1 MRAADQAPDTKAYRY
16 QRIADAIQ
24 RRVDANHWMRDE
36 RLPSVRHFMH
46 EYEASM
52 STVVRALILLE
63 SAGVLRSVPRSG
75 WYLARKP
82 APPPAA
88 RAVAPVPQAGT
99 GELVLRVLAPAPKGG
114 APLLSM
120 GSTTLD
126 PGLVPVHSL
135 NRSLAAVARTQGHLG
150 ALPALGHYGLRMQ
163 IAKLMAGRN
172 VHVAPDDILIT
183 SGDGHCLETI
193 LQILVPP
200 GGLVA
205 VECPTYFGNLQAIEA
220 LGLRTLE
227 VATDGKTG
235 IDLEALARAF
245 ERDTISA
252 VIVTSN
258 CQNPLGFSMSP
269 EAKIALLE
277 LADRHGATVIDDDVY
292 GDLHFQKRSSAAL
305 LSYDRSGRVV
315 YFSSFSKTLSSN
327 WRVGWIIPGIW
338 KTRLLEQRTVRA
350 ASPSAL
356 PQAVLAHY
364 LAKRDYQR
372 HVSHLREVFSCQVP
386 RVREAILRH
395 FPSGTR
401 VSEPSGGYVFWIE
414 LPENIDAVRLSEL
427 AFEQGVNVAPGVI
440 FSSGRQFE
448 RHIRL
453 SIGAPFSQLIETA
466 IRTVGAAAQK
476 LAARPPQPRSRET
489 TSGGTV

>member
-1 MRAADQAPDTKAYRY
+1 MREQEQAPEATGYRY
-16 QRIADAIQ
+16 RHIADAIE
-24 RRVDANHWMRDE
+24 RRVEANHWMWDE
-36 RLPSVRHFMH
+36 RLPSVRHFMS

-82 APPPAA
+82 AAAQQPANGTA
-88 RAVAPVPQAGT
+88 ATAPAPQAGVD
-99 GELVLRVLAPAPKGG
+99 ELVLRVLSPSPKEG
-114 APLLSM
+114 PQLFSM

-126 PGLVPVHSL
+126 PSLVPVRSL
-135 NRSLAAVARTQGHLG
+135 NRSMAAVARTPCHLG

-183 SGDGHCLETI
+183 SGDGHCLDTI

-220 LGLRTLE
+220 LGLRALE
-227 VATDGKTG
+227 LATDNETG

-245 ERDTISA
+245 EKETISA

-258 CQNPLGFSMSP
+258 CQNPLGFTMSQA
-269 EAKIALLE
+269 AKIALLE
-277 LADRHGATVIDDDVY
+277 LAGRHGATVIEDDVY
-292 GDLHFQKRSSAAL
+292 GDLYFQRRNSAAL
-305 LSYDRSGRVV
+305 LSYDHGGRLV
-315 YFSSFSKTLSSN
+315 YFSSFSKTLSSS
-327 WRVGWIIPGIW
+327 WRIGWVIPGMW
-338 KTRLLEQRTVRA
+338 KTRLLEQKTVRA

-372 HVSHLREVFSCQVP
+372 HVSHLREVFSSQVA
-386 RVREAILRH
+386 RIREAVLRY
-395 FPSGTR
+395 FPAGTR
-401 VSEPSGGYVFWIE
+401 VTEPSGGYVFWIE
-414 LPENIDAVRLSEL
+414 LPGNIDAVRLSEL
-427 AFEQGVNVAPGVI
+427 AFEQGVNVAPGII
-440 FSSGRQFE
+440 FSSGRQFQ
-448 RHIRL
+448 RNIRL
-453 SIGAPFSQLIETA
+453 SIGAPFSQRIETA
-466 IRTVGAAAQK
+466 IETVGAAAME
-476 LAARPPQPRSRET
+476 LAARQCA
-489 TSGGTV
+489 